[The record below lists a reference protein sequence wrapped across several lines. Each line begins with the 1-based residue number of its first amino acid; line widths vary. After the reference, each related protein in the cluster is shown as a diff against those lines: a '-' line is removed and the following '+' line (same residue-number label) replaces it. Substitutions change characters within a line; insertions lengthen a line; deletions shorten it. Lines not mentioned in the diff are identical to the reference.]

1 MKLFNV
7 SSSTRGNATNGLRRN
22 PTSIA
27 DGGTGTR
34 HRIDGSKVGRGW
46 LCRKGRGMS
55 ARLAAAATAA
65 TAAAALAAATLA
77 LAPGAASAA
86 SNAGASADAATL
98 QRGAYLAQ
106 AGDCAACHTAPHGKP
121 FAGGLPMNTPLGRIY
136 TTNITPDPDTGIG
149 GYSEADFARAL
160 REGVAK
166 DGHNLYP
173 AMPYPSYAKVRD
185 DDVAALYA
193 YFMHG
198 VEPVRQANRESDIKW
213 PMNMRWPLKIWNVFF
228 LKAGVYE
235 DKPGKDA
242 AWNRGAYLVQG
253 LGHCGSCH
261 TPRGIGFN
269 EQASDESGSAFL
281 TGALLDGWFASNL
294 TGEHNTGLGRWSQ
307 ADLAQF
313 LKTGANQ
320 HASAFGAMTSVINNS
335 TQALNDADI
344 GAIAAYLKS
353 LPAAGGNGAA
363 AYAYDPKA
371 TKVSLARPAND
382 AGARVYT
389 AYCLH
394 CHGADGRGFV
404 PFFAPLAGNPN
415 VLAKEPASLINVTL
429 NGTGDLVI
437 QGIPAAYPMPAYRG
451 QLSDQQIADVLS
463 FVRAGWNNGAGAV
476 GPADVAKL
484 RAMTEPVQQAQGTQ

>member
-1 MKLFNV
+1 MRTSKAL
-7 SSSTRGNATNGLRRN
+7 SRARENATNGPTRN
-22 PTSIA
+22 PASSWKA
-27 DGGTGTR
+27 WR
-34 HRIDGSKVGRGW
+34 
-46 LCRKGRGMS
+46 
-55 ARLAAAATAA
+55 ARAATSLAGFA
-65 TAAAALAAATLA
+65 TALLTLA
-77 LAPGAASAA
+77 PLPAFAASDPAA
-86 SNAGASADAATL
+86 NGSADAATI

-121 FAGGLPMNTPLGRIY
+121 FAGGLPMTTPLGRIY

-198 VEPVRQANRESDIKW
+198 VEPVKAANRESDIKW
-213 PMNMRWPLKIWNVFF
+213 PMNMRWPLKIWNLVF
-228 LKAGVYE
+228 LDKTVYA

-269 EQASDESGSAFL
+269 EQALDESG
-281 TGALLDGWFASNL
+281 GAYLSGGLLDGWFASNL

-344 GAIAAYLKS
+344 SAMAAYLKS
-353 LPAAGGNGAA
+353 LPAAGGHGAA

-389 AYCLH
+389 AYCMH
-394 CHGADGRGFV
+394 CHGADGRGFA
-404 PFFAPLAGNPN
+404 PMLAPLAGNPN
-415 VLAKEPASLINVTL
+415 VLEKESASLINVTL
-429 NGTGDLVI
+429 NGTDDLVI
-437 QGIPAAYPMPAYRG
+437 QGIPAPYPMPAYRD
-451 QLSDQQIADVLS
+451 QLNDQQIADVLS
-463 FVRAGWNNGAGAV
+463 FIRAGWNNGAGAV
-476 GPADVAKL
+476 GAADVAKL
-484 RAMTEPVQQAQGTQ
+484 RAQTQPAQQAQEGQ